1 MRLGPL
7 ALRAEPGAVAQLDPP
22 PPPRAEPDN
31 STHVAVTH
39 RFTAPKS
46 PAVTTTPIPI

>member
-7 ALRAEPGAVAQLDPP
+7 ALRAEPGAVAQLD
-22 PPPRAEPDN
+22 PRAEPDN